1 MEGISIIIP
10 VFNKI
15 ETTVRCIDSIRQWN
29 KGCSF
34 EIIIVDNGSTDATQQ
49 TFTVGAGFKP
59 APTSEQ
65 ITYIRNTENLGVA
78 KALNLGAES
87 AKYDILCFM
96 HNDVFVHKEKWVSEM
111 CNFIVNTPTPGVV
124 GLFGAKTIR
133 EDASFRG
140 KSIVYYKRTSAAK
153 SKPFEKVAVVDGL
166 LMAMKKTVFKDVGGF
181 CEDFYVHYYDKD
193 ISLRAFR
200 HGLNNYVVDIP
211 FEHICGATRNQ
222 ISRDDIIRDEAQR
235 QFVEK
240 WKDYLP
246 VDVSTWGDKITYI
259 FRKGI
264 L

>member
-34 EIIIVDNGSTDATQQ
+34 EIIIVDNGSTDVTQQ

-59 APTSEQ
+59 AL
-65 ITYIRNTENLGVA
+65 TYIRNTENLGVA

-96 HNDVFVHKEKWVSEM
+96 HNDVFIYKKKWVSEI
-111 CNFIVNTPTPGVV
+111 CKFIFNIPTPGVV

-140 KSIVYYKRTSAAK
+140 KSIVYAKRVSAK

-166 LMAMKKTVFKDVGGF
+166 LMAMKKTVFKNVGGF

-200 HGLNNYVVDIP
+200 QGLNNYVVDMP
-211 FEHICGATRNQ
+211 FEHICGTTRNQ

-235 QFVEK
+235 HFVNK

-246 VDVSTWGDKITYI
+246 VDVSTWRDKITYI
-259 FRKGI
+259 FRKRI